1 MPRLS
6 VSQIEMLQLH
16 LMEMESYRG
25 EMEVPREACQEGI
38 SERMGSGLYN
48 ISRALTSL
56 AAEGLVESR
65 LCHVRGAPKRRK
77 AYFLTEKGLRSA
89 RSLENDLTSR
99 MVSFDDGRSI
109 RSITLAAAMKAFEE
123 ATGKRPNFWD
133 FLVSARVSDTLNL
146 ERLSGQS
153 HGIGPHREFETM
165 SFGRPVVEL
174 LEGREAELAE
184 LNSFILSEEG
194 SCALVIGLPG
204 IGKST
209 LAAKAFEGQTNQ
221 RSALWYTVHE
231 WDSVQSLTTILRE
244 FFLNHVSNHDFPDR
258 DLESEVADLYS
269 PLVLRMREIKPV
281 IFLDD
286 VDRATPNVARLLG
299 LLCDAVS
306 SAPPS
311 KIIMVSRSVPA
322 FLGPS
327 PDRIKQLELRCMD
340 QGACTALAS
349 KWNAHDPDAV
359 AKESGGHPLMLRL
372 ACETGTEAARGSI
385 DTILGEHFQ
394 RVLNDREKSILE
406 FLAVFHLPVPAREL
420 PGYLPETISSLK
432 RKGLV
437 QEFAEGVS
445 VHQLVRGYFI
455 SMLPLDKAVGMHRA
469 AADYCK
475 GRTGEKWRLEEIF
488 QDSAAGDWAQAVEK
502 LYGNTEGLVAAFPEE
517 SMDLISTIPGERLDR
532 ISMAKM
538 SFVKGRLHFVL
549 ATPREALADFE
560 LCLSILNE
568 TPDEAMVAVVQE
580 SYARTLAEVNMTAE
594 SLGAHQKALSYYDS
608 VNDHAGQVR
617 EWMGIGSTWRRAHG
631 LKEAYEAFRTALG
644 IAQEHN
650 DKAAVA
656 ANLNNL
662 ALVEWEEG
670 DLRRAEADLKESI
683 SVAGSAGDLVGEGIG
698 QTNLADLYGV
708 QLRARESEN
717 LRLESAETFRRA
729 GDPVQYKQIKAR
741 WALAIS
747 GSGRCVEAIGA
758 VERLI
763 GASGR
768 SIRPGRG
775 SRSAMVD
782 DGDLALLMALI
793 SVHRSC
799 GEREKAVGSVETLL
813 QLGKDLKRRDL
824 EAQASMEAA
833 LNEEAFGD
841 LAAALDQLKGA
852 EAILREQG
860 NSEGLGAVY
869 LRSGMMLLQ
878 MGERD
883 RALVELRESAR
894 HAERS
899 GNAMALASA
908 LDELGE
914 ALGSVSS
921 EGRDCLERARE
932 LRKGGRIRA

>member
-1 MPRLS
+1 
-6 VSQIEMLQLH
+6 
-16 LMEMESYRG
+16 
-25 EMEVPREACQEGI
+25 
-38 SERMGSGLYN
+38 
-48 ISRALTSL
+48 
-56 AAEGLVESR
+56 
-65 LCHVRGAPKRRK
+65 
-77 AYFLTEKGLRSA
+77 
-89 RSLENDLTSR
+89 
-99 MVSFDDGRSI
+99 
-109 RSITLAAAMKAFEE
+109 MKAFEE
-123 ATGKRPNFWD
+123 ATGKKSDLWG

-153 HGIGPHREFETM
+153 HGAGPHREFETM

-174 LEGREAELAE
+174 FEGRDAELAE
-184 LNSFILSEEG
+184 LNAFIRSEAG
-194 SCALVIGLPG
+194 SSALVVGLPG

-209 LAAKAFEGQTNQ
+209 LAAKAFEGQVNQ

-231 WDSVQSLTTILRE
+231 WDSVQSLTKTLRE
-244 FFLNHVSNHDFPDR
+244 FFLSSVSDRDFPDP
-258 DLESEVADLYS
+258 DLELEVADLYS

-286 VDRATPNVARLLG
+286 VDRATPNVSKLLG

-311 KIIMVSRSVPA
+311 KIVVMSRSVPS

-327 PDRIKQLELRCMD
+327 LDRTKRLEVKCMD
-340 QGACTALAS
+340 QGACAALAS

-359 AKESGGHPLMLRL
+359 ARESGGHPLMLRL
-372 ACETGTEAARGSI
+372 ACETGTEAAKGSI
-385 DTILGEHFQ
+385 DDILGEHFR
-394 RVLNDREKSILE
+394 RVLTEQEKDMLE

-420 PGYLPETISSLK
+420 PGFLPETLSSLK

-445 VHQLVRGYFI
+445 AHQLVRGYFA
-455 SMLPLDKAVGMHRA
+455 SMLPLDKAVRMHRA

-475 GRTGEKWRLEEIF
+475 GRTGEKWRLEEVF
-488 QDSAAGDWAQAVEK
+488 QDSAAGDWTKAVEM
-502 LYGNTEGLVAAFPEE
+502 LYGNMEGLVTDFAEE
-517 SMDLISTIPGERLDR
+517 SMDLISIIPVESLDQICLAR
-532 ISMAKM
+532 M
-538 SFVKGRLHFVL
+538 SLVKGRLHSVL
-549 ATPREALADFE
+549 GMPREALADFE
-560 LCLSILNE
+560 LCLSILKG
-568 TPDEAMVAVVQE
+568 TPDQAMAASVHE

-594 SLGAHQKALSYYDS
+594 SLEAHRKALSYYTS

-617 EWMGIGSTWRRAHG
+617 EWMGIGSTWRKAHS
-631 LKEAYEAFRTALG
+631 LREASEAFSTALG

-650 DKAAVA
+650 DRAAVA

-662 ALVEWEEG
+662 ALVQWEEG
-670 DLRRAEADLKESI
+670 DLRKAEADLKESI

-708 QLRARESEN
+708 QQRSRESEN

-729 GDPVQYKQIKAR
+729 GDAVQYKKIKAR
-741 WALAIS
+741 WALALS
-747 GSGRCVEAIGA
+747 GSGRCGEVIAALEK
-758 VERLI
+758 LI

-782 DGDLALLMALI
+782 DGDLALLMALV
-793 SVHRSC
+793 SVQRGC
-799 GEREKAVGSVETLL
+799 GEHEKAAGSAETLL
-813 QLGKDLKRRDL
+813 QLAKELGRRDL
-824 EAQASMEAA
+824 EAQADMEAA
-833 LNEEAFGD
+833 LNEEVSGN
-841 LAAALDQLKGA
+841 LSAALDRLKRA

-869 LRSGMMLLQ
+869 LRSGMIMVQ

-899 GNAMALASA
+899 GNSIALASA
-908 LDELGE
+908 LEELGE
-914 ALGSVSS
+914 ALGSISP

-932 LRKGGRIRA
+932 LRKGSRSRF